1 MVIRNLNQLQSDMI
15 DAFQMEF
22 SKDDI
27 KKYPQVKKLAK
38 CINKY
43 YRKINKINKLL
54 YKIS

>member
-1 MVIRNLNQLQSDMI
+1 MI